1 MLNRLKSRKT
11 KAFIL
16 ISLICF
22 TFVFQHDQQY
32 YKTQKLD
39 ALRIKQ
45 WKELGC
51 DNLPLSE
58 QVVAE
63 TANSLETIFSENR
76 DEPGNVIEEVPKQ
89 ENGIIC
95 D

>member
-1 MLNRLKSRKT
+1 MLIHLKSRKM

-16 ISLICF
+16 ISLLCF
-22 TFVFQHDQQY
+22 VFVFQQAQQY
-32 YKTQKLD
+32 YKTQKLE

-51 DNLPLSE
+51 DNRPLSE

-63 TANSLETIFSENR
+63 TAKRLETIFSENR
-76 DEPGNVIEEVPKQ
+76 DETGNVIEEVPKQ